1 MSAAASYKVLVAGAT
16 GACGQAIVREL
27 VATPRCEEVIALCRR
42 ANVRLPFADAGK
54 VRVIVL
60 EDFGELTLTPAERRS
75 KDCPLWSLS
84 GVGAAVCA
92 LGTTMKDAG
101 GSKEVFQRVDHD
113 YICGFVRTALAC
125 GARKIALISASGASE
140 RSLFFYMR
148 VKGETEKHV
157 QALCAEYGA
166 ALHILRPGMLL
177 TPPRTSGAS
186 RPAER
191 AAQQL
196 VKTLRL
202 SMGGILAVSVEHV
215 AKTVR
220 MALETA
226 PEELLQRFSSLEE
239 QASQT
244 WVYPSRTIFRI
255 GAEAG

>member
-1 MSAAASYKVLVAGAT
+1 
-16 GACGQAIVREL
+16 
-27 VATPRCEEVIALCRR
+27 
-42 ANVRLPFADAGK
+42 
-54 VRVIVL
+54 
-60 EDFGELTLTPAERRS
+60 
-75 KDCPLWSLS
+75 
-84 GVGAAVCA
+84 
-92 LGTTMKDAG
+92 
-101 GSKEVFQRVDHD
+101 
-113 YICGFVRTALAC
+113 
-125 GARKIALISASGASE
+125 
-140 RSLFFYMR
+140 
-148 VKGETEKHV
+148 
-157 QALCAEYGA
+157 
-166 ALHILRPGMLL
+166 MLL